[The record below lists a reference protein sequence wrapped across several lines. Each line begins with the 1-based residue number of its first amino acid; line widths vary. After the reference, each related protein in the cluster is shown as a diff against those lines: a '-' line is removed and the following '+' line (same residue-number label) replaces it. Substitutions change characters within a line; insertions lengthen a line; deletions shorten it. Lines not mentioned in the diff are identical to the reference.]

1 MSLLNNSL
9 VQPSE
14 ILISSEDEDE
24 IQTHH
29 RHTSVNEI
37 RSIRSLINQARMLL
51 VKAEAESRPEPY
63 RTEMTS
69 IYKYSFSSNV
79 KVNDLF
85 RDHEMTELLNIMSL
99 LKSRLSA
106 EHVFALGCPQHPEER
121 KIYDELV
128 MHYSD
133 QLLETLGNVS
143 DSSLPPREGRE
154 SVFQSNLGLSNVN
167 LELGPSTSWQSR
179 HDCVLPKN
187 SHTLKNCE
195 LLGND
200 NGLEV
205 INHQKN
211 IEELLQNVQKLTD
224 LIHLD
229 YKNLEEKWNDPE
241 IQTVLN
247 AIYSSLTAALKFK
260 TENRTEGAQSLS
272 PSQRKRKR
280 SGDDVSKSE
289 SKKSKEGDTS
299 ISHEEEENCSV
310 CLEPWTTGGEHRV
323 TCLKCGHLFGM
334 SCILKW
340 VEQAHCCPQ
349 CKAPA
354 KKSDLRNIFVTRITA
369 EDTSERDRALKLLE
383 EEKAARRQLEQKEA
397 QARHR
402 LELHIADNEA
412 LRTELIQLRS
422 AFSAGPS
429 TVIAPIQQAC
439 NPSSQSSQA
448 VSSNKRYHQFMKIN
462 IAQDANC
469 RVFEYSR
476 ELGMVVVSQ
485 KSTNALFR
493 GYGIKMFSRDLK
505 PLSYQPLHSGAIR
518 DMCFRP
524 ASYDG
529 QLLSCG
535 LDKSIQLTSVTSK
548 VVIQKYT
555 VSSTVWCCAW
565 NTGNTN
571 LFYAGM
577 EKGVVREFDIRM
589 TNTHVQDIMD
599 SGGCPISNIQYWNS
613 TNNSTQGLLIAQLQ
627 NVTFKQHVNDQ
638 YTTHVLPAM
647 QSPLVSLS
655 LHNSGYFLSSYR
667 PGAHL
672 QKCRYEICSLT
683 QNPEENTFSLNRQ
696 AVWDGGN
703 MQVVISRNTLISH
716 PESDN
721 DLLAVTA
728 NHCSNLVSV
737 WDVTKKQELQSLPC
751 YDKAVDIKA
760 ISHNGG
766 DWLGVLTEKDL
777 VLYKWRE

>member
-1 MSLLNNSL
+1 MSLLNNSP

-143 DSSLPPREGRE
+143 DSSLPPQEGRE
-154 SVFQSNLGLSNVN
+154 SVFHSNLGLSN
-167 LELGPSTSWQSR
+167 
-179 HDCVLPKN
+179 
-187 SHTLKNCE
+187 
-195 LLGND
+195 
-200 NGLEV
+200 
-205 INHQKN
+205 
-211 IEELLQNVQKLTD
+211 
-224 LIHLD
+224 
-229 YKNLEEKWNDPE
+229 
-241 IQTVLN
+241 
-247 AIYSSLTAALKFK
+247 
-260 TENRTEGAQSLS
+260 
-272 PSQRKRKR
+272 
-280 SGDDVSKSE
+280 
-289 SKKSKEGDTS
+289 
-299 ISHEEEENCSV
+299 NCSV

-334 SCILKW
+334 SFKEEGWSYSKLHTTTIVLGFLFWSQMCL
-340 VEQAHCCPQ
+340 QL
-349 CKAPA
+349 
-354 KKSDLRNIFVTRITA
+354 SL
-369 EDTSERDRALKLLE
+369 SENVLLNSQSLVKLI
-383 EEKAARRQLEQKEA
+383 KFNTFR
-397 QARHR
+397 
-402 LELHIADNEA
+402 
-412 LRTELIQLRS
+412 
-422 AFSAGPS
+422 PS

-448 VSSNKRYHQFMKIN
+448 VSSNKRYHQFKKIN

-571 LFYAGM
+571 LFYAGL

-647 QSPLVSLS
+647 QT
-655 LHNSGYFLSSYR
+655 
-667 PGAHL
+667 L
-672 QKCRYEICSLT
+672 QICSLT

-703 MQVVISRNTLISH
+703 MQVVISRNALISH

-728 NHCSNLVSV
+728 NHCNNLVSV

-751 YDKAVDIKA
+751 YDKAIDIKA